1 MRLIYAGLGFLSLT
15 LALIGVV
22 LPLLPTVPFLLLAA
36 FFFAKSSERMH
47 AWLIS
52 HKTFGPM
59 IIDWHE
65 RGSIRPGAKKAATL
79 SIAAVFLLSLAL
91 GAPNHVLIIQA
102 MVLTGVLT
110 FIWSRP
116 SS

>member
-1 MRLIYAGLGFLSLT
+1 MRLFYAGLGFLSLA

-22 LPLLPTVPFLLLAA
+22 LPLVPTVPFLLLAA

-59 IIDWHE
+59 IVDWHG

-102 MVLTGVLT
+102 VVLTGVLT

-116 SS
+116 NS

>member
-1 MRLIYAGLGFLSLT
+1 MRLIYACLGFLSLG
-15 LALIGVV
+15 LAMLGIL

-36 FFFAKSSERMH
+36 FSFAKSSERMH
-47 AWLIS
+47 DWLVS
-52 HKTFGPM
+52 HRTFGPL
-59 IIDWHE
+59 ILDWNE
-65 RGSIRPGAKKAATL
+65 RGAIRPAAKKAATV
-79 SIAAVFLLSLAL
+79 SIAAVFLLSVVL

-116 SS
+116 SY